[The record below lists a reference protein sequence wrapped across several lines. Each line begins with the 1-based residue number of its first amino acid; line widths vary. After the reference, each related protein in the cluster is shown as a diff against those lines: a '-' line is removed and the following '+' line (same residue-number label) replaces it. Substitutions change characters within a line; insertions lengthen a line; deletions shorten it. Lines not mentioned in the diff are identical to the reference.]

1 MDAEKKKQKG
11 ILDYIFQFAG
21 EYKSA
26 YVKSV
31 VFAVIGVAFSLT
43 PYLLMGDMVKKL
55 LSGEREFRAYLIEG
69 LVMAAFWILRV
80 VFHTLSTNISHR
92 TTFKLIGNVR
102 ITLVDKLSRL
112 PLGTVQGM
120 PSGALKNIICERT
133 DSMEP
138 ILAHVVP
145 EFTANICAPIML
157 FIYILTIDW
166 RMALLSLATLPVAG
180 IAMIW
185 MFKDS
190 GARFQKTQDTTK
202 ELNDTAV
209 EYIGGIE
216 VIKAFGK
223 AESSYQRFADAAKE
237 NANSF
242 IDWMKDCIVPFSL
255 GMVIAPA
262 TLLSVLPVGAIFTM
276 HGSLSLPDYIMIVV
290 LSCGLI
296 APLITV
302 MSYNDDVTKATSI
315 FGEIDA
321 ILELPELVRP
331 ETSKAMPSNYG
342 IALHDVRFGYE
353 EKEVLHGI
361 NLDIPEGSVTA
372 LVGPSGSGKSTV
384 ARLIASL
391 WDVKDGSIKIGDV
404 DIRDM
409 SLADYNAQIAYVSQD
424 SFLFDTSVR
433 ENIRMGRPTATDEQ
447 VEEIARKSGCYD
459 FIMDLENGFDTLVG
473 GSGAHLSGGERQRIS
488 VARAMMKNAPILILD
503 EATAYTDPE
512 NEAVIQKSVS
522 ELSKGKTLIVI
533 AHRLSTIIGSDQ
545 IVVIKGGNVEA
556 KGKHDELLGSSPLY
570 RNMWE
575 AHVYAKDTDE
585 WKEAYPHDCGFE
597 KIL

>member
-26 YVKSV
+26 YMKSV
-31 VFAVIGVAFSLT
+31 VFAVIGVAFSIA
-43 PYLLMGDMVKKL
+43 PYILMGDMVKKL
-55 LSGEREFRAYLIEG
+55 LSGERAFSTYLIEG

-80 VFHTLSTNISHR
+80 IFHTLSTNTSHR

-102 ITLVDKLSRL
+102 LALVNKLSRL
-112 PLGTVQGM
+112 PLGTVQGI

-166 RMALLSLATLPVAG
+166 RMALLSLVTLPIAG
-180 IAMIW
+180 IAMAW

-190 GARFQKTQDTTK
+190 GTRFQKTQDTTK
-202 ELNDTAV
+202 DLNDTAV

-242 IDWMKDCIVPFSL
+242 IDWMQDCIVPFSL
-255 GMVIAPA
+255 AMVIAPA
-262 TLLSVLPVGAIFTM
+262 TLLSVLPIGAIFTM
-276 HGSLSLPDYIMIVV
+276 HGSLPLPDFIMIVV

-302 MSYNDDVTKATSI
+302 MSYNDDVSKATSI

-321 ILELPELVRP
+321 ILELPELKRP
-331 ETSKAMPSNYG
+331 EVSRDLPKNYSIELRG
-342 IALHDVRFGYE
+342 VRFGYG

-361 NLDIPEGSVTA
+361 NLDIPEGGVTA

-391 WDVKDGSIKIGDV
+391 WDVKDGSISIGGT

-424 SFLFDTSVR
+424 SFLFNTSVR
-433 ENIRMGRPTATDEQ
+433 ENIRMGRSSATDTE

-459 FIMDLENGFDTLVG
+459 FIMELENGFDTIVG
-473 GSGAHLSGGERQRIS
+473 GSGTHLSGGERQRIS

-533 AHRLSTIIGSDQ
+533 AHRLSTIINSDQ
-545 IVVIKGGNVEA
+545 IVVIKDGNVEA
-556 KGKHDELLGSSPLY
+556 KGTHAELLDSCSLY

-585 WKEAYPHDCGFE
+585 VEGGVFT
-597 KIL
+597 

>member
-1 MDAEKKKQKG
+1 MNAEKKKQKG

-21 EYKSA
+21 EYRSE
-26 YVKSV
+26 YIKSV
-31 VFAVIGVAFSLT
+31 VYAVIGVALSLA
-43 PYLLMGDMVKKL
+43 PYILMGDMVKKL
-55 LSGEREFRAYLIEG
+55 LSGERDFDVYLAEG
-69 LVMAAFWILRV
+69 AAMAVFWTGRV
-80 VFHTLSTNISHR
+80 IFHTLSTKTSHK

-102 ITLVDKLSRL
+102 TTLADKLSRL
-112 PLGTVQGM
+112 PLGTVQGI

-138 ILAHVVP
+138 VLAHVVP
-145 EFTANICAPIML
+145 EFTANICAPGML

-180 IAMIW
+180 AAMAW
-185 MFKDS
+185 LFQDS
-190 GARFQKTQDTTK
+190 GRRFQKTQDTTK

-209 EYIGGIE
+209 EYIKGIE

-223 AESSYQRFADAAKE
+223 AESSYKRFTDAAKE

-242 IDWMKDCIVPFSL
+242 IDWMQSCIIPFSL

-262 TLLSVLPVGAIFTM
+262 TLLSILPIGAIFTM
-276 HGSLSLPDYIMIVV
+276 RGSLFLPDFIMIVV

-296 APLITV
+296 TPLITV
-302 MSYNDDVTKATSI
+302 MSYNDDITKATSI

-321 ILELPELVRP
+321 LLELPELKRP
-331 ETSKAMPSNYG
+331 ELSRNFPKDHS
-342 IALHDVRFGYE
+342 IVLDKVCFGYD

-361 NLDIPEGSVTA
+361 DLMIQEGSVTA

-391 WDVKDGSIKIGDV
+391 WDVKDGSIRIGDA

-433 ENIRMGRPTATDEQ
+433 ENIRMGRPSATDAE

-459 FIMDLENGFDTLVG
+459 FIMELENGFDTIVG

-488 VARAMMKNAPILILD
+488 IARAMMKNAPILILD
-503 EATAYTDPE
+503 EATAYMDPE
-512 NEAVIQKSVS
+512 NEAVIQKAVS
-522 ELSKGKTLIVI
+522 ELSKEKTLIVI
-533 AHRLSTIIGSDQ
+533 AHRLSTIIDSDQ
-545 IVVIKGGNVEA
+545 IVVIKDGNVEG
-556 KGKHDELLGSSPLY
+556 KGTHTELLDFCGLY
-570 RNMWE
+570 RKMWE
-575 AHVYAKDTDE
+575 AHVYAKDTDAE
-585 WKEAYPHDCGFE
+585 EGEVFA
-597 KIL
+597 

>member
-1 MDAEKKKQKG
+1 MDKEKKKR
-11 ILDYIFQFAG
+11 IIDYIFQFAG

-26 YVKSV
+26 YIKSV
-31 VFAVIGVAFSLT
+31 FFAVIGVVFSLA
-43 PYLLMGDMVKKL
+43 PYILMGDMVKKL
-55 LSGEREFRAYLIEG
+55 FSGERNFYVYLLEG
-69 LVMAAFWILRV
+69 MAMAALWILRV
-80 VFHTLSTNISHR
+80 VFHTLSTNTSHR
-92 TTFKLIGNVR
+92 TTFKLISNVR
-102 ITLVDKLSRL
+102 ILLIDKLSRL

-120 PSGALKNIICERT
+120 PSGGLKNIICERT

-166 RMALLSLATLPVAG
+166 RMAFFSLATLPIAG
-180 IAMIW
+180 IAMVW
-185 MFKDS
+185 MFKDGS
-190 GARFQKTQDTTK
+190 VRFQKTQMTTK
-202 ELNDTAV
+202 VLNDTAV

-223 AESSYQRFADAAKE
+223 AESSYKRFADAAKE

-242 IDWMKDCIVPFSL
+242 IEWMKASIVPFSL
-255 GMVIAPA
+255 SMTIAPA
-262 TLLSVLPVGAIFTM
+262 TLLSVLPIGAIFTM
-276 HGSLSLPDYIMIVV
+276 NGSLYLTDYIMIVI

-296 APLITV
+296 SPLITV

-315 FGEIDA
+315 FKEIDD
-321 ILELPELVRP
+321 ILKLAELKRPEMSNELP
-331 ETSKAMPSNYG
+331 TNYD
-342 IALHDVRFGYE
+342 ITLNNVRFGYE
-353 EKEVLHGI
+353 KNEVLHDF
-361 NLDIPEGSVTA
+361 NLHIPEGSVTA

-384 ARLIASL
+384 ARLVASL
-391 WDVKDGSIKIGDV
+391 WDVQGGNIKIGEV

-409 SLADYNAQIAYVSQD
+409 SLSDYNSQIAYVSQE

-433 ENIRMGRPTATDEQ
+433 ENIRMGKPSASSKD

-459 FIMDLENGFDTLVG
+459 FIMELENGFDTIVG
-473 GSGAHLSGGERQRIS
+473 GSGTHLSGGERQRIS
-488 VARAMMKNAPILILD
+488 IARAMLKNAPILILD

-533 AHRLSTIIGSDQ
+533 AHRLSTIIDADQ
-545 IVVIKGGNVEA
+545 IVVIKDGTMEA
-556 KGKHDELLGSSPLY
+556 NGTHSELLNSCSLY
-570 RNMWE
+570 KNMWA
-575 AHVYAKDTDE
+575 AHVYAKDVY
-585 WKEAYPHDCGFE
+585 EAEGGVFA
-597 KIL
+597 

>member
-1 MDAEKKKQKG
+1 MDKEKKKR
-11 ILDYIFQFAG
+11 IIDYIFLFAG

-26 YVKSV
+26 YIKSV
-31 VFAVIGVAFSLT
+31 FFAVIGVVFSLA
-43 PYLLMGDMVKKL
+43 PYILMGDMVKKL
-55 LSGEREFRAYLIEG
+55 FSGERNFYVYLLEG
-69 LVMAAFWILRV
+69 MAMAALWILRV
-80 VFHTLSTNISHR
+80 VFHTLSTNTSHR
-92 TTFKLIGNVR
+92 TTFKLISNVR
-102 ITLVDKLSRL
+102 ILLIDKLSRL

-120 PSGALKNIICERT
+120 PSGGLKNIICERT

-166 RMALLSLATLPVAG
+166 RMAFFSLATLPIAG
-180 IAMIW
+180 IAMVW
-185 MFKDS
+185 MFKDGS
-190 GARFQKTQDTTK
+190 VRFQKTQMTTK
-202 ELNDTAV
+202 VLNDTAV

-223 AESSYQRFADAAKE
+223 AESSYKRFADAAKE

-242 IDWMKDCIVPFSL
+242 IEWMKASIVPFSL
-255 GMVIAPA
+255 SMTIAPA
-262 TLLSVLPVGAIFTM
+262 TLLSVLPIGAIFTM
-276 HGSLSLPDYIMIVV
+276 NGSLYLTDYIMIVI

-296 APLITV
+296 SPLITV

-315 FGEIDA
+315 FKEIDD
-321 ILELPELVRP
+321 ILKLAELKRPEMSNELP
-331 ETSKAMPSNYG
+331 TNYD
-342 IALHDVRFGYE
+342 ITLNNVRFGYE
-353 EKEVLHGI
+353 KNEVLHDF
-361 NLDIPEGSVTA
+361 NLHIPEGSVTA

-384 ARLIASL
+384 ARLVASL
-391 WDVKDGSIKIGDV
+391 WDVQGGNIKIGEV

-409 SLADYNAQIAYVSQD
+409 SLSDYNSQIAYVSQE

-433 ENIRMGRPTATDEQ
+433 ENIRMGKPSASNKD

-459 FIMDLENGFDTLVG
+459 FIMELENGFDTIVG
-473 GSGAHLSGGERQRIS
+473 GSGTHLSGGERQRIS
-488 VARAMMKNAPILILD
+488 IARAMLKNAPILILD

-533 AHRLSTIIGSDQ
+533 AHRLSTIIDADQ
-545 IVVIKGGNVEA
+545 IVVIKDGTMEA
-556 KGKHDELLGSSPLY
+556 KGTHSELLNSCSLY
-570 RNMWE
+570 KNMWA
-575 AHVYAKDTDE
+575 AHVYAKDVY
-585 WKEAYPHDCGFE
+585 EAEGGVFA
-597 KIL
+597 

>member
-11 ILDYIFQFAG
+11 ILVYIFQFAS
-21 EYKSA
+21 EYKSS

-31 VFAVIGVAFSLT
+31 VFAMIGVAFSLA
-43 PYLLMGDMVKKL
+43 PYILMGDMVKKL
-55 LSGEREFRAYLIEG
+55 LSGERNFNTYLTEG
-69 LVMAAFWILRV
+69 LIMAVFWILRV

-92 TTFKLIGNVR
+92 TTFRLIGNVR
-102 ITLVDKLSRL
+102 ISLVDKLSRL

-138 ILAHVVP
+138 TLAHVVP

-166 RMALLSLATLPVAG
+166 KMALLSLATLPIAG
-180 IAMIW
+180 IAMVW

-190 GARFQKTQDTTK
+190 GVRFQKTQDTTK

-242 IDWMKDCIVPFSL
+242 IDWMQDCIVPFSL

-262 TLLSVLPVGAIFTM
+262 TLLSVLPIGAIFTM
-276 HGSLSLPDYIMIVV
+276 RGTLSLPDFIMIVV

-296 APLITV
+296 SPLITV

-321 ILELPELVRP
+321 ILALPELKRP
-331 ETSKAMPSNYG
+331 ETSRALPKDNS
-342 IALHDVRFGYE
+342 IALRGVCFGYGE
-353 EKEVLHGI
+353 TEVLHGI
-361 NLDIPEGSVTA
+361 DLTISEGSVTA

-391 WDVKDGSIKIGDV
+391 WDVRDGHIKIGSV

-409 SLADYNAQIAYVSQD
+409 SLSDYNAQVAYVSQD
-424 SFLFDTSVR
+424 SFLFNTSVR
-433 ENIRMGRPTATDEQ
+433 ENIRMGRPTATDAE

-459 FIMDLENGFDTLVG
+459 FIIELENGFDTVVG

-488 VARAMMKNAPILILD
+488 IARAMMKNAPILILD

-533 AHRLSTIIGSDQ
+533 AHRLSTIIDSDQ
-545 IVVIKGGNVEA
+545 IVVIKDGNVEA
-556 KGKHDELLGSSPLY
+556 KGTHAELLDSCDLY
-570 RNMWE
+570 QRMWE

-585 WKEAYPHDCGFE
+585 VEGGVFA
-597 KIL
+597 